1 MSSKFAKIYPIKLKT
16 KLVFY
21 WKMIQSNGRSD
32 LILSLQKCDSF
43 GHKTSEFF
51 TFRLKFELKLADFGL
66 SAFEGEEIC

>member
-1 MSSKFAKIYPIKLKT
+1 MN
-16 KLVFY
+16 
-21 WKMIQSNGRSD
+21 QSNGRSD